1 MNTSTLIE
9 IFGYIGS
16 VLVVVSMLMSSI
28 VKLRIINTIGSV
40 ISATYAF
47 ISGALPLVLMNICL
61 IIINIIS
68 LYKLLKNKKTYELME
83 TEVNESFIQ
92 YFMERYGNDIK
103 LHFPEF
109 EKAAIENKK
118 AYVVFCDGN
127 AAGLT
132 IVKETGNEV
141 ELIIDYSTPAYRDC
155 SVGQYLYECLAEKNI
170 KALKYCSPAS
180 ETHAPYLAKMGF
192 VQKNGIYEKS
202 L

>member
-1 MNTSTLIE
+1 MNNSTLIE

-68 LYKLLKNKKTYELME
+68 LNKLLKNKKTYDLVEANA
-83 TEVNESFIQ
+83 NESYVN
-92 YFMERYGNDIK
+92 YFLDRYGDDIK
-103 LHFPEF
+103 LHFPKFNEF
-109 EKAAIENKK
+109 ALTDEKTYII
-118 AYVVFCDGN
+118 FCDGN
-127 AAGLT
+127 AAGLFVAKQQDNCLD
-132 IVKETGNEV
+132 I
-141 ELIIDYSTPAYRDC
+141 IIDYSTPAYRDC
-155 SVGQYLYECLAEKNI
+155 TVGEFLYEELAGKNI
-170 KALKYCSPAS
+170 QKLIYSDEAS
-180 ETHAPYLAKMGF
+180 ATHAPYLEKMGF
-192 VQKNGIYEKS
+192 QKNNGVYEKT